1 MRELIERLGDCRP
14 NASKCELGDE
24 RVTRVVKEGSSAKV
38 RVGPIDSVI
47 VEEGLL
53 ARPLVPLLPVLG
65 VGFMNKYRINE
76 CRTVRESKEVHIITV
91 RMSAE
96 YGADDRSRFPFLPGI
111 LSRGRLGIDVVPP
124 LRSLSAMH
132 LLLNILLKIPKEWN
146 QVAVVRPGQVLPMHR
161 SSTNGSRSLFILR
174 GGPS

>member
-38 RVGPIDSVI
+38 RVRSVYPVI
-47 VEEGLL
+47 VEEGFL
-53 ARPLVPLLPVLG
+53 ARPLVPHLPVLG

-76 CRTVRESKEVHIITV
+76 CGTVRESKEVHVIAV
-91 RMSAE
+91 RMSAK
-96 YGADDRSRFPFLPGI
+96 YGADDRSRFPFLPGV
-111 LSRGRLGIDVVPP
+111 LSRGRLGIYVVPP

-132 LLLNILLKIPKEWN
+132 LLLNILLKIPEKWD
-146 QVAVVRPGQVLPMHR
+146 QVAVVRPVQVLPMHR
-161 SSTNGSRSLFILR
+161 STPNDSRSLFVLR